1 MKLKKTLVFL
11 LVLSMVLS
19 AFAFACGKKTDE
31 PADKGTETEA
41 PADGEETTDEETAER
56 PTEPSGQLIIGCIT
70 EPSGDFSGVW
80 QNNATDADARRLVQ
94 GYGTV
99 DQTDEGEF
107 VIDDS
112 IVEKYDTKENE
123 DGSKTYTFTVK
134 KGLKYADGKE
144 IDAKD
149 YVASFLLWGSKLI
162 GPDFCKGKNTGGM
175 DLVGYDAFS
184 KGEKKEFAGVHL
196 IDDYTF
202 SATINPDNTPY
213 FYELTSVSASPED
226 LEFWLGKKVDI
237 KDDGDGC
244 YFVEDINT
252 EEYANAVK
260 AARDKKTLPASGP
273 YMLESYDEAQKLI
286 TMVINPNFQGDRL
299 GRKPLIQKVIIKKVT
314 EATQLD
320 DLKTGGVDLLK
331 GITKGDDINAGM
343 DLTEGEGFAHTDY
356 PRSGYGKIA
365 FSCDVGPTQYAEVRQ
380 ALAYLL
386 DRNDFCKQFTGGYGS
401 VVSGPFGTA
410 QWFYQE
416 TKKELEEKLNSY
428 PYDPAKAVELLKK
441 AGFTLNESGAEYQEA
456 DPEKGIEGDGT
467 RYKKMD
473 DGKLMPLEIKWASTE
488 NNDVSD
494 LLVVKLAENP
504 DLVKAGIKIQ
514 RDAMSFDELL
524 NWIYRDAS
532 VDAKYAVPT
541 YNMFNLATN
550 FPAGYDQKETYT
562 TKEDLIKQGYNTNR
576 IFDKDLEQAAIDM
589 VKCSPDQRDKFKED
603 FVKFV
608 TRWNELLPDLP
619 LYSNQYFDFY
629 NSKLKNWVNTQMKPF
644 ASTVMDAWVTE

>member
-31 PADKGTETEA
+31 PAENETETET
-41 PADGEETTDEETAER
+41 PAEDSGEETTDEETAER
-56 PTEPSGQLIIGCIT
+56 PTEPSGQLIIGTTT
-70 EPSGDFSGVW
+70 EMSGDFSGVW
-80 QNNATDADARRLVQ
+80 QNNASDADVRRLVQ

-99 DQTDEGEF
+99 DQTDEGEY

-123 DGSKTYTFTVK
+123 DKSKTYTFTIK
-134 KGLKYADGKE
+134 QGLKFADGKE
-144 IDAKD
+144 ITAKN
-149 YVASFLLWGSKLI
+149 YVAATMLWSSKLI
-162 GPDFCKGKNTGGM
+162 GPDLCKGKNTAGI

-184 KGEKKEFAGVHL
+184 KGEKKEFTGIHL

-213 FYELTSVSASPED
+213 FYELNSVGSSPED
-226 LEFWLGKKVDI
+226 LEFWLGKDVDI

-252 EEYANAVK
+252 EEFKNAVK
-260 AARDKKTLPASGP
+260 AARDKKTLPSSGP
-273 YMLESYDEAQKLI
+273 YMLEKYDEAQQLA
-286 TMVINPNFQGDRL
+286 TMVINPNFQGDRV
-299 GRKPLIQKVIIKKVT
+299 GRKPLISKVILKKIT
-314 EATQLD
+314 QATQID
-320 DLKTGGVDLLK
+320 DLKTGGVDIINK
-331 GITKGDDINAGM
+331 IGDGKTINAGM
-343 DLTEGEGFAHTDY
+343 DLTEGEGFAYTDY
-356 PRSGYGKIA
+356 PRAGYGKIA
-365 FSCDVGPTQYAEVRQ
+365 FSCDVGPTQFPEVRQ

-386 DRNDFCKQFTGGYGS
+386 DRNDFAKQFTGGYGS
-401 VVSGPFGTA
+401 VVNGPYGTA

-428 PYDPAKAVELLKK
+428 PYDPAKAVELLEK
-441 AGFTLNESGAEYQEA
+441 AGFTLNESGAEF
-456 DPEKGIEGDGT
+456 KEGDGI

-488 NNDVSD
+488 NNEVSD

-524 NWIYRDAS
+524 NWLYRDAS
-532 VDAKYAVPT
+532 QDAKYGVPT
-541 YNMFNLATN
+541 YNMFNLASGFT
-550 FPAGYDQKETYT
+550 PWYDRKYDYS
-562 TKEDLIKQGYNTNR
+562 TKEEMIKMGYNTNF
-576 IFDKDLEQAAIDM
+576 IFDKELEQTATDM
-589 VKCSPDQRDKFKED
+589 VMVAPDQRDAFKEN
-603 FVKFV
+603 FVKFIV
-608 TRWNELLPDLP
+608 RWNEMLPDLP
-619 LYSNQYFDFY
+619 LYSNQYHDFY
-629 NSKLKNWVNTQMKPF
+629 NSKLKHWVTSEMKELT
-644 ASTVMDAWVTE
+644 ATILDAWVTE

>member
-31 PADKGTETEA
+31 PAEEPGTETEA
-41 PADGEETTDEETAER
+41 PADDENAEEPADDETAER
-56 PTEPSGQLIIGCIT
+56 PTEPSGQLIIGTTT
-70 EPSGDFSGVW
+70 EMSGDFSGVW
-80 QNNATDADARRLVQ
+80 QNNASDADVRRLVQ

-99 DQTDEGEF
+99 DQTDEGEY

-123 DGSKTYTFTVK
+123 DKSKTYTFTIK
-134 KGLKYADGKE
+134 QGLKFADGKE
-144 IDAKD
+144 ITAKN
-149 YVASFLLWGSKLI
+149 YVAATMLWSSKLI
-162 GPDFCKGKNTGGM
+162 GPDLCKGKNTAGI

-184 KGEKKEFAGVHL
+184 KGEKKEFTGIHL

-213 FYELTSVSASPED
+213 FYELNSVGSSPED
-226 LEFWLGKKVDI
+226 LEFWLGKDVDI

-252 EEYANAVK
+252 EEFKNAVK
-260 AARDKKTLPASGP
+260 AARDKKTLPSSGP
-273 YMLESYDEAQKLI
+273 YMLEKYDEAQQLA
-286 TMVINPNFQGDRL
+286 TMVINPNFQGDRV
-299 GRKPLIQKVIIKKVT
+299 GRKPLISKVILKKIT
-314 EATQLD
+314 QATQID
-320 DLKTGGVDLLK
+320 DLKTGGVDIINK
-331 GITKGDDINAGM
+331 IGDGKTINAGM
-343 DLTEGEGFAHTDY
+343 DLTEGEGFAYTDY
-356 PRSGYGKIA
+356 PRAGYGKIA
-365 FSCDVGPTQYAEVRQ
+365 FSCDVGPTQFPEVRQ

-386 DRNDFCKQFTGGYGS
+386 DRNDFAKQFTGGYGS
-401 VVSGPFGTA
+401 VVNGPYGTA

-428 PYDPAKAVELLKK
+428 PYDPAKAVELLEK
-441 AGFTLNESGAEYQEA
+441 AGFTLNESGAEF
-456 DPEKGIEGDGT
+456 KEGDGI

-488 NNDVSD
+488 NNEVSD

-524 NWIYRDAS
+524 NWLYRDAS
-532 VDAKYAVPT
+532 QDAKYGVPT
-541 YNMFNLATN
+541 YNMFNLASGFT
-550 FPAGYDQKETYT
+550 PWYDRKYDYS
-562 TKEDLIKQGYNTNR
+562 TKEEMIKMGYNTNF
-576 IFDKDLEQAAIDM
+576 IFDKELEQTATDM
-589 VKCSPDQRDKFKED
+589 VMVAPDQRDAFKEN
-603 FVKFV
+603 FVKFIV
-608 TRWNELLPDLP
+608 RWNEMLPDLP
-619 LYSNQYFDFY
+619 LYSNQYHDFY
-629 NSKLKNWVNTQMKPF
+629 NSKLKHWVTSEMKGLT
-644 ASTVMDAWVTE
+644 ATILDAWVTE

>member
-31 PADKGTETEA
+31 PAEEPGTETEA
-41 PADGEETTDEETAER
+41 PADDENAEEPADDETAER
-56 PTEPSGQLIIGCIT
+56 PTEPSGQLIIGTTT
-70 EPSGDFSGVW
+70 EMSGDFSGVW
-80 QNNATDADARRLVQ
+80 QNNASDADVRRLVQ

-99 DQTDEGEF
+99 DQTDEGEY

-123 DGSKTYTFTVK
+123 DKAKTYTFTIK
-134 KGLKYADGKE
+134 QGLKFADGKE
-144 IDAKD
+144 ITAKN
-149 YVASFLLWGSKLI
+149 YVAATMLWSSKLI
-162 GPDFCKGKNTGGM
+162 GPDLCKGKNTAGI

-184 KGEKKEFAGVHL
+184 KGEKKEFTGIHL

-213 FYELTSVSASPED
+213 FYELNSVGSSPED
-226 LEFWLGKKVDI
+226 LEFWLGKDVDI

-252 EEYANAVK
+252 EEFKNAVK
-260 AARDKKTLPASGP
+260 AARDKKTLPSSGP
-273 YMLESYDEAQKLI
+273 YMLEKYDEAQQLA
-286 TMVINPNFQGDRL
+286 TMVINPNFQGDRV
-299 GRKPLIQKVIIKKVT
+299 GRKPLISKVILKKIT
-314 EATQLD
+314 QATQID
-320 DLKTGGVDLLK
+320 DLKTGGVDIINK
-331 GITKGDDINAGM
+331 IGDGKTINAGM
-343 DLTEGEGFAHTDY
+343 DLTEGEGFAYTDY
-356 PRSGYGKIA
+356 PRAGYGKIA
-365 FSCDVGPTQYAEVRQ
+365 FSCDVGPTQFPEVRQ

-386 DRNDFCKQFTGGYGS
+386 DRNDFAKQFTGGYGS
-401 VVSGPFGTA
+401 VVNGPYGTA

-428 PYDPAKAVELLKK
+428 PYDPAKAVELLEK
-441 AGFTLNESGAEYQEA
+441 AGFTLNESGAEF
-456 DPEKGIEGDGT
+456 KEGDGI

-488 NNDVSD
+488 NNEVSD

-524 NWIYRDAS
+524 NWLYRDAS
-532 VDAKYAVPT
+532 QDAKYGVPT
-541 YNMFNLATN
+541 YNMFNLASGFT
-550 FPAGYDQKETYT
+550 PWYDRKYDYS
-562 TKEDLIKQGYNTNR
+562 TKEEMIKMGYNTNF
-576 IFDKDLEQAAIDM
+576 IFDEELEKTATDM
-589 VKCSPDQRDKFKED
+589 VMVAPDQRDAFKEN
-603 FVKFV
+603 FVKFIV
-608 TRWNELLPDLP
+608 RWNEMLPDLP
-619 LYSNQYFDFY
+619 LYSNQYHDFY
-629 NSKLKNWVNTQMKPF
+629 NAKLKHWVTSEMKGLT
-644 ASTVMDAWVTE
+644 ATILDAWVTE

>member
-31 PADKGTETEA
+31 PAEEPGTETEA
-41 PADGEETTDEETAER
+41 PADDENAEEPADDETAER
-56 PTEPSGQLIIGCIT
+56 PTEPSGQLIIGTTT
-70 EPSGDFSGVW
+70 EMSGDFSGVW
-80 QNNATDADARRLVQ
+80 QNNASDADVRRLVQ

-99 DQTDEGEF
+99 DQTDEGEY

-123 DGSKTYTFTVK
+123 DKSKTYTFTIK
-134 KGLKYADGKE
+134 QGLKFADGKE
-144 IDAKD
+144 ITAKN
-149 YVASFLLWGSKLI
+149 YVAATMLWSSKLI
-162 GPDFCKGKNTGGM
+162 GPDLCKGKNTAGI

-184 KGEKKEFAGVHL
+184 KGEKKEFTGIHL

-213 FYELTSVSASPED
+213 FYELNSVGSSPED
-226 LEFWLGKKVDI
+226 LEFWLGKDVDI

-252 EEYANAVK
+252 EEFKNAVK
-260 AARDKKTLPASGP
+260 AARDKKTLPSSGP
-273 YMLESYDEAQKLI
+273 YMLEKYDEAQQLA
-286 TMVINPNFQGDRL
+286 TMVINPNFQGDRV
-299 GRKPLIQKVIIKKVT
+299 GRKPLISKVILKKIT
-314 EATQLD
+314 QATQID
-320 DLKTGGVDLLK
+320 DLKTGGVDIINK
-331 GITKGDDINAGM
+331 IGDGKTINAGM
-343 DLTEGEGFAHTDY
+343 DLTEGEGFAYTDY
-356 PRSGYGKIA
+356 PRAGYGKIA
-365 FSCDVGPTQYAEVRQ
+365 FSCDVGPTQFPEVRQ

-386 DRNDFCKQFTGGYGS
+386 DRNDFAKQFTGGYGS
-401 VVSGPFGTA
+401 VVNGPYGTA

-428 PYDPAKAVELLKK
+428 PYDPAKAVELLEK
-441 AGFTLNESGAEYQEA
+441 AGFTLNESGAEF
-456 DPEKGIEGDGT
+456 KEGDGI

-488 NNDVSD
+488 NNEVSD

-524 NWIYRDAS
+524 NWLYRDAS
-532 VDAKYAVPT
+532 QDAKYGVPT
-541 YNMFNLATN
+541 YNMFNLASGFT
-550 FPAGYDQKETYT
+550 PWYDRKYDYS
-562 TKEDLIKQGYNTNR
+562 TKEEMIKMGYNTNF
-576 IFDKDLEQAAIDM
+576 IFDKELEKTATDM
-589 VKCSPDQRDKFKED
+589 VMVAPDQRDVFKEN
-603 FVKFV
+603 FVKFIV
-608 TRWNELLPDLP
+608 RWNEMLPDLP
-619 LYSNQYFDFY
+619 LYSNQYHDFY
-629 NSKLKNWVNTQMKPF
+629 NAKLKHWVTSEMKGLT
-644 ASTVMDAWVTE
+644 ATILDAWVAE

>member
-31 PADKGTETEA
+31 PAENETETET
-41 PADGEETTDEETAER
+41 PAEDSGEETTDDETAER
-56 PTEPSGQLIIGCIT
+56 PTEPSGQLIIGTTT
-70 EPSGDFSGVW
+70 EMSGDFSGVW
-80 QNNATDADARRLVQ
+80 QNNASDADVRRLVQ

-99 DQTDEGEF
+99 DQTDEGEY

-123 DGSKTYTFTVK
+123 DKSKTYTFTIK
-134 KGLKYADGKE
+134 QGLKFADGKE
-144 IDAKD
+144 ITAKN
-149 YVASFLLWGSKLI
+149 YVAATMLWSSKLI
-162 GPDFCKGKNTGGM
+162 GPDLCKGKNTSGI

-184 KGEKKEFAGVHL
+184 KGEKKEFTGIHL

-213 FYELTSVSASPED
+213 FYELNSVGSSPED
-226 LEFWLGKKVDI
+226 LEFWLGKDVDI

-252 EEYANAVK
+252 EEFKNAVK
-260 AARDKKTLPASGP
+260 AARDKKTLPSSGP
-273 YMLESYDEAQKLI
+273 YMLEKYDEAQQLA
-286 TMVINPNFQGDRL
+286 TMVINPNFQGDRV
-299 GRKPLIQKVIIKKVT
+299 GRKPLISKVILKKIT
-314 EATQLD
+314 QATQID
-320 DLKTGGVDLLK
+320 DLKTGGVDIINK
-331 GITKGDDINAGM
+331 IGDGKTINAGM
-343 DLTEGEGFAHTDY
+343 DLTEGEGFAYTDY
-356 PRSGYGKIA
+356 PRAGYGKIA
-365 FSCDVGPTQYAEVRQ
+365 FSCDVGPTQFPEVRQ

-386 DRNDFCKQFTGGYGS
+386 DRNDFAKQFTGGYGS
-401 VVSGPFGTA
+401 VVNGPYGTA

-428 PYDPAKAVELLKK
+428 PYDPAKAVELLEK
-441 AGFTLNESGAEYQEA
+441 AGFTLNESGAEF
-456 DPEKGIEGDGT
+456 KEGDGI

-488 NNDVSD
+488 NNEVSD

-524 NWIYRDAS
+524 NWLYRDAS
-532 VDAKYAVPT
+532 QDAKYGVPT
-541 YNMFNLATN
+541 YNMFNLASGFT
-550 FPAGYDQKETYT
+550 PWYDRKYDYS
-562 TKEDLIKQGYNTNR
+562 TKEEMIKMGYNTNF
-576 IFDKDLEQAAIDM
+576 IFDKELEQTATDM
-589 VKCSPDQRDKFKED
+589 VMVAPDQRDAFKEN
-603 FVKFV
+603 FVKFIV
-608 TRWNELLPDLP
+608 RWNEMLPDLP
-619 LYSNQYFDFY
+619 LYSNQYHDFY
-629 NSKLKNWVNTQMKPF
+629 NSKLKHWVTSEMKGLT
-644 ASTVMDAWVTE
+644 ATILDAWVTE

>member
-31 PADKGTETEA
+31 EPKDTGTETEA
-41 PADGEETTDEETAER
+41 PADDENAEEPADDETAER
-56 PTEPSGQLIIGCIT
+56 PTEPSGQLIIGVTT
-70 EPSGDFSGVW
+70 EMSGDFSGVW
-80 QNNATDADARRLVQ
+80 QNNASDAVVRRLVQ

-99 DQTDEGEF
+99 DQTDEGEY

-123 DGSKTYTFTVK
+123 DKSKTYTFTIK
-134 KGLKYADGKE
+134 QGLKFADGKE
-144 IDAKD
+144 ITAKN
-149 YVASFLLWGSKLI
+149 YVAATMLWSSKLI
-162 GPDFCKGKNTGGM
+162 GPDLCKGKNTAGI

-184 KGEKKEFAGVHL
+184 KGEKKEFTGIHL

-213 FYELTSVSASPED
+213 FYELNSVGSSPED
-226 LEFWLGKKVDI
+226 LEFWLGKDVDI

-252 EEYANAVK
+252 EEFKNAVK
-260 AARDKKTLPASGP
+260 AARDKKTLPSSGP
-273 YMLESYDEAQKLI
+273 YMLEKYDEAQQLA
-286 TMVINPNFQGDRL
+286 TMVINPNFQGDRV
-299 GRKPLIQKVIIKKVT
+299 GRKPLISKVILKKIT
-314 EATQLD
+314 SATQID
-320 DLKTGGVDLLK
+320 DLKTGGVDIINK
-331 GITKGDDINAGM
+331 IGDGKTINAGM
-343 DLTEGEGFAHTDY
+343 DLTEGEGFAYTDY
-356 PRSGYGKIA
+356 PRAGYGKIA
-365 FSCDVGPTQYAEVRQ
+365 FSCDVGPTQFVEVRQ

-386 DRNDFCKQFTGGYGS
+386 DRNDFAKQFTGGYGS
-401 VVSGPFGTA
+401 VVNGPYGTA

-428 PYDPAKAVELLKK
+428 PYDPAKAVELLEK
-441 AGFTLNESGAEYQEA
+441 AGFTLNESGAEF
-456 DPEKGIEGDGT
+456 KEGDGI

-488 NNDVSD
+488 NNEVSD

-524 NWIYRDAS
+524 NWLYRDAS
-532 VDAKYAVPT
+532 QDAKYGVPT
-541 YNMFNLATN
+541 YNMFNLASGFT
-550 FPAGYDQKETYT
+550 PWYDRKYDYS
-562 TKEDLIKQGYNTNR
+562 TKEEMIKMGYNTNF
-576 IFDKDLEQAAIDM
+576 IFDKELEQTATDM
-589 VKCSPDQRDKFKED
+589 VMVAPDQRDAFKEN
-603 FVKFV
+603 FVKFIV
-608 TRWNELLPDLP
+608 RWNELLPDLP
-619 LYSNQYFDFY
+619 LYSNQYHDFY
-629 NSKLKNWVNTQMKPF
+629 NSKLKHWVTSEMKGLT
-644 ASTVMDAWVTE
+644 ATILDAWVTE

>member
-31 PADKGTETEA
+31 EPAETGTETEA
-41 PADGEETTDEETAER
+41 PADDENAEEPADDETAER
-56 PTEPSGQLIIGCIT
+56 PTEPSGQLIIGTTT
-70 EPSGDFSGVW
+70 EMSGDFSGVW
-80 QNNATDADARRLVQ
+80 QNNASDADVRRLVQ

-99 DQTDEGEF
+99 DQTDEGEY

-123 DGSKTYTFTVK
+123 DKSKTYTFTIK
-134 KGLKYADGKE
+134 QGLKFADGKE
-144 IDAKD
+144 ITAKN
-149 YVASFLLWGSKLI
+149 YVAATMLWSSKLI
-162 GPDFCKGKNTGGM
+162 GPDLCKGKNTAGI

-184 KGEKKEFAGVHL
+184 KGEKKEFTGIHL

-213 FYELTSVSASPED
+213 FYELNSVGSSPED
-226 LEFWLGKKVDI
+226 LEFWLGKDVDI

-252 EEYANAVK
+252 EEFKNAVK
-260 AARDKKTLPASGP
+260 AARDKKTLPSSGP
-273 YMLESYDEAQKLI
+273 YMLEKYDEAQQLA
-286 TMVINPNFQGDRL
+286 TMVINPNFQGDRV
-299 GRKPLIQKVIIKKVT
+299 GRKPLISKVILKKIT
-314 EATQLD
+314 QATQID
-320 DLKTGGVDLLK
+320 DLKTGGVDIINK
-331 GITKGDDINAGM
+331 IGDGKTINAGM
-343 DLTEGEGFAHTDY
+343 DLTEGEGFAYTDY
-356 PRSGYGKIA
+356 PRAGYGKIA
-365 FSCDVGPTQYAEVRQ
+365 FSCDVGPTQFPEVRQ

-386 DRNDFCKQFTGGYGS
+386 DRNDFAKQFTGGYGS
-401 VVSGPFGTA
+401 VVNGPYGTA

-428 PYDPAKAVELLKK
+428 PYDPAKAVELLEK
-441 AGFTLNESGAEYQEA
+441 AGFTLNESGAEF
-456 DPEKGIEGDGT
+456 KEGDGI

-488 NNDVSD
+488 NNEVSD

-524 NWIYRDAS
+524 NWLYRDAS
-532 VDAKYAVPT
+532 QDAKYGVPT
-541 YNMFNLATN
+541 YNMFNLASGFT
-550 FPAGYDQKETYT
+550 PWYDRKYDYS
-562 TKEDLIKQGYNTNR
+562 TKEEMIKMGYNTNF
-576 IFDKDLEQAAIDM
+576 IFDKELEQTATDM
-589 VKCSPDQRDKFKED
+589 VMVAPDQRDAFKEN
-603 FVKFV
+603 FVKFIV
-608 TRWNELLPDLP
+608 RWNEMLPDLP
-619 LYSNQYFDFY
+619 LYSNQYHDFY
-629 NSKLKNWVNTQMKPF
+629 NSKLKHWVTSEMKGLT
-644 ASTVMDAWVTE
+644 ATILDAWVTE